1 MTGYIWVY
9 LPAAL
14 EPTSTTEETTIST
27 TAETATAAVETPFKT
42 DSTPSLSGNYI
53 VTRDLH
59 SVYTGRSS
67 PQPVAATVTP
77 CIRYRQPSPRRS
89 PVGRHLVARLNMFN
103 FEQLSEQLSPRVYTT
118 GNRSEQLCK

>member
-67 PQPVAATVTP
+67 PQPVAATIAATG
-77 CIRYRQPSPRRS
+77 RRD
-89 PVGRHLVARLNMFN
+89 GR
-103 FEQLSEQLSPRVYTT
+103 PVYTLQAT
-118 GNRSEQLCK
+118 VAATIASWLPLGCSIKHV